1 VVFLGDRRVGTNIA
15 MSENESALGGR
26 PRRFG
31 VVEGPFEDFLGG
43 RPRLRGPTLPTLV
56 LPSGWGVSS

>member
-1 VVFLGDRRVGTNIA
+1 